1 MNPYLAVQFV
11 LTIALLQSVAAPRL
25 QIGAAWPD
33 FLLLAVMSWALVRRP
48 NEALAWSFIGGLAV
62 DLASGGPFGGWA
74 IGLMIVTLIAGALA
88 DSALRGRT
96 VLPIVAAFA
105 GTLAFHGVYLVM
117 ALLVGQRVD
126 GLDALFRVALP
137 SAVYNA
143 ALSLAVHWIMTG
155 IDRRIRPRAL
165 RW

>member
-1 MNPYLAVQFV
+1 MNPYIAVPLV
-11 LTIALLQSVAAPRL
+11 LILALLQSVVSPRL
-25 QIGAAWPD
+25 QIGAVWPD
-33 FLLLAVMSWALVRRP
+33 FLLLAVLSWTLVRRP

-74 IGLMIVTLIAGALA
+74 IGLMVATLIAGALA
-88 DSALRGRT
+88 DGALRGRT
-96 VLPIVAAFA
+96 VLPIVAAFV

-117 ALLVGQRVD
+117 LLLVGQRVD
-126 GLDALFRVALP
+126 GLDALLRIALP

-143 ALSLAVHWIMTG
+143 ALSLAVHRIMTG
-155 IDRRIRPRAL
+155 IDRRIRPKAL